1 MGVVGAGVYLLS
13 ILSIWPTCCSTAGVL
28 VGAIPRA
35 SSLLSCEA
43 LWSEG
48 DAVVVGEGGALR
60 VGGGAVGDAATADG
74 DAAAPLFVLVT
85 GTVSF
90 RGGSMESGSVLE

>member
-1 MGVVGAGVYLLS
+1 MYSLS
-13 ILSIWPTCCSTAGVL
+13 ILLIQPTCRLTAGVL

-48 DAVVVGEGGALR
+48 DAVVVGEGGTLR
-60 VGGGAVGDAATADG
+60 VGGGGGG